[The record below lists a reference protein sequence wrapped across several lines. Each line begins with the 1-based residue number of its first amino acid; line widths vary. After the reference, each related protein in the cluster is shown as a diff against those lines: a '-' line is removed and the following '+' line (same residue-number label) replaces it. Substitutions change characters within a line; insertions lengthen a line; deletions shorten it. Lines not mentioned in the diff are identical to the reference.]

1 MNKTSVSFWN
11 ESIISAEPLQ
21 NAEIKSRLNAL
32 PTGLNQRGGPVAAI
46 EV

>member
-32 PTGLNQRGGPVAAI
+32 PTSLNQKGGPAATV
-46 EV
+46 ED